1 MSISLAKLKIFCA
14 TADSLNGMKR
24 ESQSPEQMRD
34 EILRATPSAEAGR
47 IVAIVRNDR
56 APMQALEAAIAAN
69 PLFTAHFLTLINFAA
84 GLPQRVLSLSQAVSL
99 LGLDYIKPLALGL
112 LAFDLKLPADSGDEI
127 DLGWRIDL
135 RGLWEHCLGS
145 ATIASQLAVKV
156 ADVSPLHAFTAGFIH
171 DIGRLLLFRH
181 APDSFSAA
189 ILKTQEKNLTIRAAE
204 TLIFGVDHVAVGS
217 DWCQRADLSICLHDI
232 VRLHHEPLVTLEAAH
247 AEPTRR
253 LIAMIQAAESVCN
266 RQEIGQYGEGIADS
280 TEPWTVLAL
289 GERDWQERYAVIK
302 HEIEAARELFG
313 FPRENH
319 RWVHRLRKPKLAP
332 ERRVRDPEE
341 SSGASGNRGQLIP
354 FPLSPPALAVPD
366 DKPSATKL
374 VLLVVED
381 HSSLCDMVSLFMM
394 RHGYHVR
401 TANNGE
407 SALEILSRE
416 EIHLVLLDLMLPKL
430 DGFEVLRQVDKS
442 QHERFPY
449 IIVVSA
455 GASDTDRRKVLDLG
469 ANEYMPKPFHLNRLL
484 ERVQAVEK
492 FLY

>member
-1 MSISLAKLKIFCA
+1 
-14 TADSLNGMKR
+14 MKR
-24 ESQSPEQMRD
+24 QSQSPEQMRD
-34 EILRATPSAEAGR
+34 EILRTIPSAEAER

-69 PLFTAHFLTLINFAA
+69 PVFTAHLLTLINFAA
-84 GLPQRVLSLSQAVSL
+84 GLPQRVMSLSQAVSL

-112 LAFDLKLPADSGDEI
+112 LAFDLKLRPGSDDES
-127 DLGWRIDL
+127 DLAWRIDL
-135 RGLWEHCLGS
+135 RGLWEHCLGN

-156 ADVSPLHAFTAGFIH
+156 ADASPLHAFAAGFIH
-171 DIGRLLLFRH
+171 DIGRVLLFRH
-181 APDSFSAA
+181 APDGFSEA
-189 ILKTQEKNLTIRAAE
+189 ILKTQEKGMTMRAAE
-204 TLIFGVDHVAVGS
+204 MLIFGVDHVTVGS
-217 DWCQRADLSICLHDI
+217 DWCQRSDLSSGLHDI
-232 VRLHHEPLVTLEAAH
+232 VRLHHEPLATLTAAH
-247 AEPTRR
+247 PGPTSR
-253 LIAMIQAAESVCN
+253 LIAMIQAAESGCN
-266 RQEIGQYGEGIADS
+266 RHQIGQFGEGIADGS
-280 TEPWTVLAL
+280 EPWTVLGL
-289 GERDWQERYAVIK
+289 GEQDWQECYVAIK
-302 HEIEAARELFG
+302 QEIEAARELFG
-313 FPRENH
+313 FPRGNH
-319 RWVHRLRKPKLAP
+319 RWVHRLRKPKLA
-332 ERRVRDPEE
+332 RDRQVHPLEE
-341 SSGASGNRGQLIP
+341 KNRAGSDRGQVIP
-354 FPLSPPALAVPD
+354 FPLSPTALALPE
-366 DKPSATKL
+366 DKPAANKL
-374 VLLVVED
+374 MLLVVED

-442 QHERFPY
+442 QGDRFPY

-455 GASDTDRRKVLDLG
+455 GASETDRRKVLDLG

>member
-1 MSISLAKLKIFCA
+1 
-14 TADSLNGMKR
+14 MKPDL
-24 ESQSPEQMRD
+24 QSPEQTRD
-34 EILRATPSAEAGR
+34 EIRRALPSAEAER

-56 APMQALEAAIAAN
+56 APMPALEAAIAAN
-69 PLFTAHFLTLINFAA
+69 PVFTAHLLTLINFAA

-99 LGLDYIKPLALGL
+99 LGLDYIKALALGL
-112 LAFDLKLPADSGDEI
+112 LAFDLKPRPVSDDES
-127 DLGWRIDL
+127 DLAWRIDL

-145 ATIASQLAVKV
+145 AAIASQLAVKHPG
-156 ADVSPLHAFTAGFIH
+156 ASPLHTFTAGFIH
-171 DIGRLLLFRH
+171 DIGRVLLFRH
-181 APDSFSAA
+181 APDRLSEAV
-189 ILKTQEKNLTIRAAE
+189 LKTQEKSITMCAAE
-204 TLIFGVDHVAVGS
+204 TLIFGVDHVAVGN
-217 DWCQRADLSICLHDI
+217 DWCQRSDLSTGLHDI
-232 VRLHHEPLVTLEAAH
+232 VRLHHEPLATLDDARPQ
-247 AEPTRR
+247 PTRR

-266 RQEIGQYGEGIADS
+266 RHEIGQYGEGIADG
-280 TEPWTVLAL
+280 TEPWSVLGL
-289 GERDWQERYAVIK
+289 REQDWQERYAAVK
-302 HEIEAARELFG
+302 QEIEAARELFG

-319 RWVHRLRKPKLAP
+319 RWVHRMRKPKLAADRKIEP
-332 ERRVRDPEE
+332 LEE
-341 SSGASGNRGQLIP
+341 KSGAGSKRGQVIS
-354 FPLSPPALAVPD
+354 FPLSPAILAVPE
-366 DKPSATKL
+366 DKPSANKL

-416 EIHLVLLDLMLPKL
+416 VIHLVLLDLMLPKL
-430 DGFEVLRQVDKS
+430 DGFEVLRQLHKS
-442 QHERFPY
+442 QRDRFPY